1 MLLFAV
7 LFFSLISK
15 SQLVPTSQWT
25 GPVGLSPRRASAA
38 VPNRF
43 QLGLADEDFHGET
56 ETVGRITFL
65 HTGQAA
71 AQEQL

>member
-25 GPVGLSPRRASAA
+25 GLSPRRASAA

-56 ETVGRITFL
+56 DTVSRITFL